1 MTRVRH
7 FRWLAPAVVV
17 AALLAGLFVPA
28 EASAHE
34 RRKIAN
40 EQAEV
45 VVGWLV
51 EPAYI
56 DQPNGVDFRVT
67 NPATQQ
73 PIEGLEKTVKVE
85 VIKGGVSRT
94 FDLRA
99 RFGLKGAY
107 TADIIPTSTGDY
119 AFRFTGEINGVKI
132 DERFESGPGR
142 FDGIKPLNAVQFPA
156 AQPTVGELKAQL
168 DDARAAADSARTI
181 AFVGVAAGV
190 VGLLAA
196 AASLLLR
203 RPLTGGRPAA
213 STGD

>member
-1 MTRVRH
+1 MITLRYGR
-7 FRWLAPAVVV
+7 RLALAIATAAVLIG
-17 AALLAGLFVPA
+17 ALIPA

-45 VVGWLV
+45 VVGWIV
-51 EPAYI
+51 EPAYV

-85 VIKGGVSRT
+85 VIKGGASRT

-99 RFGLKGAY
+99 RFGMKGAY
-107 TADIIPTSTGDY
+107 TADIVPTATGDY
-119 AFRFTGEINGVKI
+119 VFRFTGEINGVKI
-132 DERFESGPGR
+132 DEKFESGPGR
-142 FDGIKPLNAVQFPA
+142 FDGIKPLSAVQFPA

-168 DDARAAADSARTI
+168 DDARAAADSAQTI
-181 AFVGVAAGV
+181 AVVGVA
-190 VGLLAA
+190 VGLAGLLVAA
-196 AASLLLR
+196 AGLLLR
-203 RPLTGGRPAA
+203 RSLTGGRPAA
-213 STGD
+213 SAGD